1 MSAGRLAKATLEEL
15 PAQMLGYCH
24 SKKIVP
30 TNDRYSDIMS
40 AQTAGEAAADALVQQ
55 GELAAHGKA
64 LLKAFVKTT

>member
-15 PAQMLGYCH
+15 PAQMLGYFH

-30 TNDRYSDIMS
+30 TNDKYSDMS
-40 AQTAGEAAADALVQQ
+40 ARTAGEAAADALVQQ

-64 LLKAFVKTT
+64 LLKAFVKT